1 MFRFESINDFIQMG
15 GHGYYVWSA
24 YLISL
29 IALTWLVVSPLI
41 RRKKFMK
48 EIARQQQREHARQQS
63 IDTAS
68 SSSL

>member
-1 MFRFESINDFIQMG
+1 MFRFESLNDFIQMG

-29 IALTWLVVSPLI
+29 IALAWLVISPLV
-41 RRKKFMK
+41 RRKQFMK

-63 IDTAS
+63 TDTTN
-68 SSSL
+68 

>member
-1 MFRFESINDFIQMG
+1 MFRFESINDFIQMS

-29 IALTWLVVSPLI
+29 IALAWLVVSPLI

-48 EIARQQQREHARQQS
+48 EIARQQQRERVRQQS
-63 IDTAS
+63 TDTTN
-68 SSSL
+68 